1 MLQMPPGDVLLH
13 CGDFCRDG
21 GSLEQIQKFNEFLQ
35 MQPYAVKIVIS
46 GNHDFCFDPDSL
58 EELKAYYELSRD
70 YSAIDP
76 RSALSAAYYLE
87 DEGMA
92 VAGYNFWGSPWV
104 PQYSASAF
112 SIPESSRRLIDKRSM
127 IPTETDVLMTHGPP
141 YGILDYTLKGANAG
155 CRVLR
160 EHLARVRPLVHC
172 FGHIHERY
180 GSRRTNDTL
189 YINAASI
196 APNYR
201 RVKEPMVFDLP
212 AKSQ

>member
-1 MLQMPPGDVLLH
+1 MPPGDVLLH

-21 GSLEQIQKFNEFLQ
+21 GSSEQIHKFNEFLQ
-35 MQPYAVKIVIS
+35 MQQYAVKIVIS
-46 GNHDFCFDPDSL
+46 GNHDFCFDPDRL

-76 RSALSAAYYLE
+76 RSALSAAHYLL
-87 DEGMA
+87 DEGMV
-92 VAGYNFWGSPWV
+92 VAGYHIWGSPWV

-112 SIPESSRRLIDKRSM
+112 SIREGSQRLIDKRCM

-141 YGILDYTLKGANAG
+141 YAILDNTSKGAKAG

-160 EHLARVRPLVHC
+160 ERLGRVKPLVHC
-172 FGHIHERY
+172 FGHIHEGY
-180 GSRRTNDTL
+180 GSCRTKDTL
-189 YINAASI
+189 FINAASMT
-196 APNYR
+196 PNYR
-201 RVKEPMVFDLP
+201 RVREPMVFDLP